1 MNRFPRA
8 ALLYFLALIPLAA
21 SAAEKKSSDEL
32 AEAFA
37 LFSKGAYPQAS
48 HDTPLQ
54 VYCRSGGR
62 SALAKQ
68 LLQQAGYTQVEDLG
82 AYRP

>member
-1 MNRFPRA
+1 MSSSPI
-8 ALLYFLALIPLAA
+8 LIDVRTP
-21 SAAEKKSSDEL
+21 AEY
-32 AEAFA
+32 AE
-37 LFSKGAYPQAS
+37 GHYPQALNHEVGLMMEGVYPQVS